1 MLLNCTVSGRSYV
14 CFYIICTIIV
24 ILGKVNKML
33 TPTKHT
39 KIKYS
44 VIYIS
49 GIILKYVQ
57 NENIVKYEDLKEI
70 LISNLGVKAKSRL
83 NVSLVFLY
91 SIGRIKYLK
100 DLDAIAIVNCNG
112 IINENKVKRQ
122 AVPPKR
128 NTRSN
133 FSK

>member
-1 MLLNCTVSGRSYV
+1 
-14 CFYIICTIIV
+14 
-24 ILGKVNKML
+24 ML

-112 IINENKVKRQ
+112 IINEN
-122 AVPPKR
+122 
-128 NTRSN
+128 N
-133 FSK
+133 

>member
-1 MLLNCTVSGRSYV
+1 M
-14 CFYIICTIIV
+14 
-24 ILGKVNKML
+24 GKVNKML

-112 IINENKVKRQ
+112 IINEN
-122 AVPPKR
+122 
-128 NTRSN
+128 N
-133 FSK
+133 